1 MTHKEEFPLDSLNLD
16 DLLLQFKLMRAMGFK
31 SLFDP
36 DFRRELRNPIRRA
49 LYYKLVMYEEAVD
62 RFMLFTLLDGI
73 SDKINFFQD
82 PEMYRKVKKEMD
94 HKDLLDPAI
103 AQERAQRAQDSMT
116 QALERYV
123 PMTEQGKKDIIEV
136 LKKV

>member
-1 MTHKEEFPLDSLNLD
+1 MLHKEEFPLDTLNCD

-62 RFMLFTLLDGI
+62 RYMLFTVLDGI

-82 PEMYRKVKKEMD
+82 PEMYRKVKQEMERKE
-94 HKDLLDPAI
+94 LLDPSI
-103 AQERAQRAQDSMT
+103 AQEKAQAAQDDMNK
-116 QALERYV
+116 ALERYV
-123 PMTEQGKKDIIEV
+123 PLTEENKNEIFEV
-136 LKKV
+136 LKKT

>member
-1 MTHKEEFPLDSLNLD
+1 MLHKEEFPLDTLNCD

-62 RFMLFTLLDGI
+62 RYMLFTVLDGI

-82 PEMYRKVKKEMD
+82 PEMYRKIKQQMEQSEM
-94 HKDLLDPAI
+94 LDPSI
-103 AQERAQRAQDSMT
+103 AQEKEQQAKVQMDK
-116 QALERYV
+116 ALERYV
-123 PMTEQGKKDIIEV
+123 PMTEQDKQEIVGV
-136 LKKV
+136 LQKV

>member
-1 MTHKEEFPLDSLNLD
+1 MMHKEEFPLDTLNFD

-62 RFMLFTLLDGI
+62 RYMLFTVLDGI

-82 PEMYRKVKKEMD
+82 PEMYRKVKQEMERKE
-94 HKDLLDPAI
+94 LLDPSI
-103 AQERAQRAQDSMT
+103 AQEKSQQAQDGMAK
-116 QALERYV
+116 ALERYV
-123 PMTEQGKKDIIEV
+123 PMTEENKQEV
-136 LKKV
+136 VKVLQKV

>member
-1 MTHKEEFPLDSLNLD
+1 MLHKEEFPLDTLNCD

-62 RFMLFTLLDGI
+62 RYMLFTVLDGI

-82 PEMYRKVKKEMD
+82 PEMYRKVKQQMEQSEM
-94 HKDLLDPAI
+94 LDPSI
-103 AQERAQRAQDSMT
+103 AQEKEQQAKVQMDK
-116 QALERYV
+116 ALERYV
-123 PMTEQGKKDIIEV
+123 PMTDQDKQEIVGV
-136 LKKV
+136 LQKV

>member
-1 MTHKEEFPLDSLNLD
+1 MLHKEEFPLDTLNFD

-62 RFMLFTLLDGI
+62 RYMLFTVLDGI

-82 PEMYRKVKKEMD
+82 PEMYRKVKQQMEQSEM
-94 HKDLLDPAI
+94 LDPSI
-103 AQERAQRAQDSMT
+103 AQEKEQQAKIQMDK
-116 QALERYV
+116 ALERYV
-123 PMTEQGKKDIIEV
+123 PMTDQDKQEIVGV
-136 LKKV
+136 LQKV